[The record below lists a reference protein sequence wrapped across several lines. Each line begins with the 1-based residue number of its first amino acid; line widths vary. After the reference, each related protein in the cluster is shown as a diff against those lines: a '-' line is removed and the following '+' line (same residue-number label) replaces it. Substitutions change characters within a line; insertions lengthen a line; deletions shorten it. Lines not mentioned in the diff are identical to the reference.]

1 MMEKVS
7 IKFWCCECGKKNVL
21 HVKFY
26 KYTRVNIYVYNTL
39 EFFI

>member
-7 IKFWCCECGKKNVL
+7 IQFWCVSGKKNVL